1 MHAVVIDAPGESDV
15 LRWREVPDPEPGPGE
30 VLIEVAAAGV
40 NRADLLQRRGFYSPP
55 PGASPY
61 PGLECSGVVIA
72 RGDGVTQWELGD
84 RVCALLV
91 GGGYA
96 ERVVVPQGQLLPVP
110 DGMPLI
116 EAAALPEAVCTVWS
130 NVFMLAGLRSDET
143 LLIHGGT
150 SGIGTMAIQLAH
162 DLGAR
167 VIITSGTPEKVASAL
182 SFGADY
188 GIDYRT
194 EDFVERVHDITDG
207 HGADVILDVIG
218 AKYLARN
225 LEALAYNG
233 RLVIIGLQGGT
244 KAELNLNTLLTKRGA
259 ILATSLRGRPDEEK
273 AAIVASVRA
282 HVWPLIEAGSI
293 EPVVDRVLPITEAA
307 RAHDVIEAGAHVG
320 KVVLSLG
327 EIGV

>member
-194 EDFVERVHDITDG
+194 EDFVERVHAITDG
-207 HGADVILDVIG
+207 HGADVILDVMG